1 MSIVLPFPFNE
12 YHRLNV
18 HSAGFSKYN
27 LGPDFLN
34 LAVVTFSFNIYKNR
48 RWLKNH
54 IDWILIGR

>member
-12 YHRLNV
+12 YHKLNV

-48 RWLKNH
+48 RSLKNH
-54 IDWILIGR
+54 ID